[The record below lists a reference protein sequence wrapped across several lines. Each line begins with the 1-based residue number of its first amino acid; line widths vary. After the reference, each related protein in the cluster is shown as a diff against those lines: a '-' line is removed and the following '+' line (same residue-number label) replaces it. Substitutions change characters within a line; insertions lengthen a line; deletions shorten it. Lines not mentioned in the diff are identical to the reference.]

1 MEEVVTIHQLVP
13 RGDNGAPRQPERGT
27 RQAAIS
33 FAGVSKVYPARKG
46 VAEVAALEGIDL
58 AVPEGSILGV
68 IGRSGA
74 GKSTLIRLVNGL
86 EAPSTGRVIV
96 GGTEISRLRGAGLR
110 QARRSIGM
118 IFQHFNLLSSRT
130 AFGNVALPLEI
141 AGASHREIAER
152 VEPLL
157 DLVGLTDKRDRYPAE
172 LSGGQKQRVG
182 IARALATN
190 PKVLLSD
197 EATSALDPETTKQIL
212 ALIKRVNAE
221 LKLTVLLISH
231 EMGVVKAI
239 ADRVAVLESGRI
251 VEEGDTIDI
260 FAHPQHPTTRAFV
273 GSVTGAELPESLAA
287 KLQPAPIEGG
297 KAVMRI
303 LFTGQYADQPV
314 LSRIAQLLSIDLN
327 ILYGQIDAIGGRP
340 FGVLILAIPGDVVT
354 VPATLRSLQ
363 RLDLHAEILGY
374 VP

>member
-1 MEEVVTIHQLVP
+1 MVTAMNVHQLVP
-13 RGDNGAPRQPERGT
+13 RTGDAAASAAPASAP
-27 RQAAIS
+27 AAIR
-33 FAGVSKVYPARKG
+33 FEGVSKLYAARKG
-46 VAEVAALEGIDL
+46 LAEVPALEGIDL
-58 AVPEGSILGV
+58 DVPEGAILGV

-74 GKSTLIRLVNGL
+74 GQSTLIRLVNGL
-86 EAPSTGRVIV
+86 ETPSQGRVIV
-96 GGTEISRLRGAGLR
+96 GGLEVSRLRGAGLR
-110 QARRSIGM
+110 QARRAIGM

-141 AGASHREIAER
+141 AGISRQEIAGR

-157 DLVGLTDKRDRYPAE
+157 ELVGLSDKRDRYPAE

-221 LKLTVLLISH
+221 LRLTVLLISH
-231 EMGVVKAI
+231 EMAVVKAI

-251 VEEGDTIDI
+251 VEQGETIDI

-273 GSVTGAELPESLAA
+273 GTVTGAELPEGLAA
-287 KLQPAPIEGG
+287 RLQPAAIEGG
-297 KAVMRI
+297 KAVIRI
-303 LFTGQYADQPV
+303 LFTGQYADEPV
-314 LSRIAQLLSIDLN
+314 LSRIARLLSIDLN

-354 VPATLRSLQ
+354 VPAALRSLQ